1 MQTQSYPR
9 QSASMGLQNASSFGL
24 RKANE
29 IEDGRN
35 IRFNEL
41 IGAHVRRNG
50 YLIEG
55 SQFSTTGKVPQ
66 GGFTANFT
74 TGSKRFVAVNNDA
87 GTFMLV
93 RHQNNDGSWT
103 TDITDIPVDS
113 DVYFKIYRDEVY
125 VSGYQKS
132 TGIPFQPYNINNAL
146 NVSQTRNL
154 LFAPYPY
161 YFETYRGVLYA
172 GNVSVGGVRYP
183 DRFYK
188 ASAPTGA
195 FTFVQ
200 GAQTNVPASVDLV
213 NNIPTMTAATSPAG
227 TASASTTSGTLSA
240 WKAMDGNLGTYWEA
254 TATSGTLTY
263 DFGSGV
269 TPIAIYY
276 SVTGGNASD
285 LTKAPKTWIFQGSNN
300 GTTWTDLD
308 TQTNVPAFATA
319 EQRYYSFSNT
329 TAYRY
334 YQLNVSA
341 NQGNATNLNVIEL
354 GIYTSQSGV
363 KPFQLQLDSVRYAK
377 AGMNVDIYKAGT
389 TTLLYTI
396 NIYSVDKPNNII
408 QFLPLNWTISG
419 VNTTTDVLTISS
431 TTSIPTGTPINF
443 SATTS
448 LPAPLA
454 TNTQYYAIN
463 LTSTTFKVATSRAN
477 ALIGQAIDITTA
489 GSGTNTINLSY
500 TVNNND
506 EVYLSG
512 TYGKLTT
519 LWNTDYPTA
528 DKADWSAV
536 QSGVDSS
543 MAITGMKESNNR
555 LFVFTMNSS
564 SKFDGN
570 TTIPFNS
577 TVGCV
582 SQRVLCNIDDD
593 WLVWLSARG
602 RVYARSESSGQQQY
616 ISRGIDNKLFSKIPK
631 SQLVTDAHANATDG
645 EYVLFVGT
653 FGGEPTRAVY
663 DFGSNTW
670 SIDVIHHTPR
680 MMINDVPATGAN
692 AGFIRPFF
700 FATDGYLYQDDIG
713 DFDGLDANGKQYPIR
728 FEARYGKTNYG
739 SENYKKFIG
748 AFIYSENAQGLKLYG
763 AVDNKPPKIIGEISK
778 PFGSSVEYPLKGD
791 NILDEGT
798 VIDLTI
804 KGAINGPAQIIHSIF
819 DYYQFVETKAG
830 YGKNTDL

>member
-1 MQTQSYPR
+1 MQTQSHHRP
-9 QSASMGLQNASSFGL
+9 SVSLGLQNASSWGL
-24 RKANE
+24 RKPNE
-29 IEDGRN
+29 LNDGRN
-35 IRFNEL
+35 IRFNKQ
-41 IGAHVRRNG
+41 IGAFVRRNG

-55 SQFSTTGKVPQ
+55 SQFSTTGKTPQ
-66 GGFTANFT
+66 GGYTANFT
-74 TGSKRFVAVNNDA
+74 TGAKRFVAVNNDA

-93 RHQNNDGSWT
+93 RHQNNDGTWT

-113 DVYFKIYRDEVY
+113 DVYFKLYRDEVY

-132 TGIPFQPYNINNAL
+132 TGTPFQPYNINNAL

-154 LFAPYPY
+154 LFSPYPY
-161 YFETYRGVLYA
+161 YYESYQGVLYA
-172 GNVSVGGVRYP
+172 GNVLLNGVRYP

-200 GAQTNVPASVDLV
+200 GAQTNVASNVSLV
-213 NNIPTMTAATSPAG
+213 NNIPTMTAASTPAG
-227 TASASTTSGTLSA
+227 TASASTTSGTLA
-240 WKAMDGNLGTYWEA
+240 PWKAMDGSNSTYWEA
-254 TATSGTLTY
+254 TATTGTLTY
-263 DFGSGV
+263 DFGAGV

-276 SVTGGNASD
+276 SLTAGQASD

-300 GTTWTDLD
+300 GSTWTDLD
-308 TQTNVPAFATA
+308 TQTAVAAFGTS

-341 NQGNATNLNVIEL
+341 NQGNGTNLNVIEL
-354 GIYTSQSGV
+354 GIYTSLLGV
-363 KPFQLQLDSVRYAK
+363 KPFQMQLDSARYAK
-377 AGMNVDIYKAGT
+377 AGMNIDIYKAGT
-389 TTLLYTI
+389 STLLYTI

-408 QFLPLNWTISG
+408 QFLPLNWTISA
-419 VNTTTDVLTISS
+419 VNTGTDTLTISS

-443 SATTS
+443 SSTS
-448 LPAPLA
+448 GLPAPLV
-454 TNTQYYAIN
+454 TGTQYYAIN
-463 LTSTTFKVATSRAN
+463 ASSTTFKVATTQAN
-477 ALIGQAIDITTA
+477 ALIGQAIDITTT
-489 GSGTNTINLSY
+489 GSGTNTVNLSY
-500 TVNNND
+500 TVSNND

-512 TYGKLTT
+512 TYGKLST

-543 MAITGMKESNNR
+543 NAITAMLESNNR

-582 SQRVLCNIDDD
+582 SQRVLRNTDDD
-593 WLVWLSARG
+593 WLCWLSARG
-602 RVYARSESSGQQQY
+602 RVYARNEKSGQQQY
-616 ISRGIDNKLFSKIPK
+616 ISRGIDNNLFSQIPK
-631 SQLVTDAHANATDG
+631 TQLVTDANAGATNG
-645 EYVLFVGT
+645 EYILYVGT
-653 FGGEPTRAVY
+653 FNGEYTRAVY

-670 SIDVIHHTPR
+670 AVDVIHHNPR
-680 MMINDVPATGAN
+680 MMINDVPASGVN

-713 DFDGLDANGKQYPIR
+713 DYDGLDANSKPYPIR
-728 FEARYGKTNYG
+728 FEANYGKVNYG
-739 SENYKKFIG
+739 SENYKKFLG
-748 AFIYSENAQGLKLYG
+748 CFVYSEKAQGLKIY
-763 AVDNKPPKIIGEISK
+763 ASVDNKAPKVVGAIEES
-778 PFGSSVEYPLKGD
+778 FGTAVEYPLKGD
-791 NILDEGT
+791 NILQEGT

-804 KGAINGPAQIIHSIF
+804 KGAINGPPQIVHSVI
-819 DYYQFVETKAG
+819 DYYNFVDTLAG
-830 YGKNTDL
+830 HGKTTEV